1 MSNQCT
7 FCMIFKG
14 IITFILF
21 IILLSMMIQYSYN
34 YDLVKEKCNIVNVI
48 YPTRLPLNHSDFIGF
63 TTCDCG
69 KNCKSDLG
77 ICISVYGNIINK
89 KNIMMFRNSY
99 SERNDECT
107 VGEKICRKGENIN
120 DRLNAIHNAKNNAQ
134 KYIKMINTTID
145 CYYNEDDQKV
155 YFSNNFNIVPFSIV
169 FVFFILFL
177 LINSYDLFKYCQKEN
192 IINIESDYVNKI

>member
-169 FVFFILFL
+169 FGFFILFL

>member
-1 MSNQCT
+1 MTNQCT
-7 FCMIFKG
+7 GCMIFKG

-21 IILLSMMIQYSYN
+21 IILLSMMVQYSYN
-34 YDLVKEKCNIVNVI
+34 YDLVKEKCNVVDVI
-48 YPTRLPLNHSDFIGF
+48 YPTRLPLNHSDFMGF
-63 TTCDCG
+63 RTCNCG
-69 KNCKSDLG
+69 RNCKSDLG

-99 SERNDECT
+99 SEKNDECT

-120 DRLNAIHNAKNNAQ
+120 DRLNAIYNAKNNAQ

-169 FVFFILFL
+169 FGFFILFL
-177 LINSYDLFKYCQKEN
+177 LINSYDLFKYCKKEN
-192 IINIESDYVNKI
+192 IKNTNSIYVNEI